1 MDTADTGTVSRP
13 CADGCEV
20 SVPSSA
26 KRLAY
31 KSCICKDVH
40 PCVSSCEPSIA
51 TCDDNQINPLVP
63 SSILFPS
70 LTLDFKLLINSQN
83 RNRYTLNP
91 IKIKRCLPFFFFE
104 SSILN
109 HDSNVPDF
117 CHIFIWKCREET
129 ESEGTFE
136 RSNDRTFRNGTAS
149 RRCGYA
155 GAAENVP
162 WRIAGRRGTG
172 TVSCLRGSSW
182 DVCGGRRCVRRL
194 WSKLGTGSCA
204 LRCAVS
210 YASVHQ

>member
-91 IKIKRCLPFFFFE
+91 IKIKRCLPFFFWVF
-104 SSILN
+104 N
-109 HDSNVPDF
+109 PQPWF
-117 CHIFIWKCREET
+117 KCSWFLPHFHLKMSR
-129 ESEGTFE
+129 G
-136 RSNDRTFRNGTAS
+136 DRKWGDLWAKQWSHVSQRNGFS
-149 RRCGYA
+149 SVWVRRCCRKCPLKDRWQTGHWN
-155 GAAENVP
+155 GFMPP
-162 WRIAGRRGTG
+162 W
-172 TVSCLRGSSW
+172 
-182 DVCGGRRCVRRL
+182 
-194 WSKLGTGSCA
+194 
-204 LRCAVS
+204 
-210 YASVHQ
+210 